1 MSELAWQRTPLLT
14 VAFFFFRQIKLMVT
28 NLSNLL
34 PAFVGIFVAVKNN
47 IWLLYIFIIGYV
59 VVTLI
64 NAFLQ
69 RHYYL
74 YAIADD
80 AVHVKTGIFNRQH
93 LTLKYER
100 IQQAEI
106 HQTWYFRP
114 FGLTLLNV
122 DSAGSAGKEVMIPGL
137 SLERAHYL
145 RQQMLETATVT
156 PQVEPN
162 ERPQTEPAPT
172 LSQHFSTAE
181 IIRAGIID
189 NKLFVL
195 LAVLIYPAGQLDLFD
210 NYIEPWLDQ
219 HLSWFSQDS
228 AWVLVVLIF
237 AVPLLLL
244 FLFAIV
250 MSLVMYH
257 DLTVTIDG
265 DRFQA
270 RSGALTIRTL
280 SFRYPKLQAVRIR
293 RNLRARLL
301 NRSVLRVSQ
310 LQPRQTAAAASGQ
323 QFMLPVVSPTLM
335 STLREHLLLPQ
346 DTSVNWQRLSTLA
359 LLKPSLWIALLAPIA
374 LGVSYFALEL
384 EHYSFI
390 FAAGL
395 WLVLQTYF
403 TLRWYN
409 YGYTFASSEREQ
421 WFAVRSGVIG
431 RKENWYPRHKV
442 QQIDVVQGPWL
453 RLLGFQHLQLHTA
466 AGSEVIKYLP
476 SQQALTLQRDW
487 VHAIASSYRRW
498 M

>member
-14 VAFFFFRQIKLMVT
+14 MAFFFFRQIKQLVT

-34 PAFVGIFVAVKNN
+34 PAFLGIFVAVKNN
-47 IWLLYIFIIGYV
+47 IWLLYIFIGGYV
-59 VVTLI
+59 VFIII
-64 NAFLQ
+64 NAILQ
-69 RHYYL
+69 QRFYW

-80 AVHVKTGIFNRQH
+80 AVHVKTGVLNRQH

-145 RQQMLETATVT
+145 RQQMLETQTQA
-156 PQVEPN
+156 
-162 ERPQTEPAPT
+162 PQTSGAPT
-172 LSQHFSTAE
+172 TPAEEPGFRQHFSTAE

-195 LAVLIYPAGQLDLFD
+195 LALLLYPAGQFDVFD

-219 HLSWFSQDS
+219 HLSWFSQDT
-228 AWVLVVLIF
+228 AWLLVVLIF
-237 AVPLLLL
+237 VVPILVL
-244 FLFAIV
+244 FILAIV
-250 MSLVMYH
+250 VSLVLFH
-257 DLTVTIDG
+257 DLTVTIEG

-270 RSGALTIRTL
+270 RSGAFTIRTL

-301 NRSVLRVSQ
+301 NRSVLKVSQ
-310 LQPRQTAAAASGQ
+310 LQPRQSAGQPSAQ
-323 QFMLPVVSPTLM
+323 QFMLPVVAPALLA
-335 STLREHLLLPQ
+335 TLREYLRLPNAT
-346 DTSVNWQRLSTLA
+346 DVHWQRLSTLA
-359 LLKPSLWIALLAPIA
+359 LLKPSLWVAVLTPGALAFA
-374 LGVSYFALEL
+374 YFALEL
-384 EHYSFI
+384 EQYSFI
-390 FAAGL
+390 FAGGL
-395 WLVLQTYF
+395 WLVLQVYF

-409 YGYTFASSEREQ
+409 YRYTFASTSREQ
-421 WFAVRSGVIG
+421 WFAVRRGVIG
-431 RKENWYPRHKV
+431 RSENWYPRHKI

-453 RLLGFQHLQLHTA
+453 RMLGFHHLILHTA
-466 AGSEVIKYLP
+466 AGSETIKYLP
-476 SQQALTLQRDW
+476 SEKALELQRDW
-487 VHAIASSYRRW
+487 THAIASSHRRW